1 MSLLMSVLH
10 RNENE
15 IQGTKKPHC
24 ELWIEED
31 SLIVIATLFL
41 LICLLYT
48 LYDMTSLFF
57 CHAANG
63 MTRLSTTEVT
73 IDRLIKS

>member
-1 MSLLMSVLH
+1 MSVLH

-31 SLIVIATLFL
+31 SLIVILMNF
-41 LICLLYT
+41 
-48 LYDMTSLFF
+48 D
-57 CHAANG
+57 
-63 MTRLSTTEVT
+63 V
-73 IDRLIKS
+73 

>member
-10 RNENE
+10 QNENE

-31 SLIVIATLFL
+31 SLIVIPIINSLNFME
-41 LICLLYT
+41 LIPL
-48 LYDMTSLFF
+48 MFF
-57 CHAANG
+57 Y
-63 MTRLSTTEVT
+63 
-73 IDRLIKS
+73 